1 MALEI
6 ERKYKVLKLD
16 KKQLPRK
23 GYQVIQG
30 YLSYEPVLRVRIVD
44 NRQAIFSIKG
54 KGLLSREEFEYPIPL
69 FHARELLKFSLGTI
83 KKTRYKINRLRQ
95 RRICLRHGDAKR
107 RLHPIELDIFH
118 GKLKGLILAEVELKD
133 RREKVRLPDWLKCKE
148 VTYDPRYQNNALA
161 RFGLPPRTKSVL

>member
-16 KKQLPRK
+16 KKHLPRK

-30 YLSYEPVLRVRIVD
+30 YLNYEPVLRVRIAVLRHSVASKQRRMVD
-44 NRQAIFSIKG
+44 NRKAIFSIKG

-83 KKTRYKINRLRQ
+83 KKTRYKIGRL
-95 RRICLRHGDAKR
+95 
-107 RLHPIELDIFH
+107 ELDIFH
-118 GKLKGLILAEVELKD
+118 GKLKGLILAEVELKNK
-133 RREKVRLPDWLKCKE
+133 REKVRLPDWLKCSE

-161 RFGLPPRTKSVL
+161 QFGLPPAKG

>member
-44 NRQAIFSIKG
+44 NHRAIFSIKG

-69 FHARELLKFSLGTI
+69 LHAKELLKFSLGTI
-83 KKTRYKINRLRQ
+83 KKTRYKINRL
-95 RRICLRHGDAKR
+95 
-107 RLHPIELDIFH
+107 ELDIFH

-133 RREKVRLPDWLKCKE
+133 RREKVRLPDWLTCKE
-148 VTYDPRYQNNALA
+148 VTQDPRYQNNALA
-161 RFGLPPRTKSVL
+161 RFGLPPAKGG